1 MTKLITN
8 KKTRKMIIGITL
20 IISLI
25 ISGYVLLS
33 NKNKSAV
40 NSEVAD
46 ENIITVQTYK
56 VVTKT
61 ISNDISLS
69 GATQPLDEVIVSPK
83 ISGKVV
89 GIYAREGEEIKTNQ
103 TLIQLEQDS
112 VLLVS
117 YNNAQSSLINTIAS
131 ANQDISAAE
140 LDVLTAET
148 NLSNTK
154 INTKENIRNAE
165 LVVAETKIAVE
176 SAEKSLDNIKD
187 TNEQIIQNAYDNIR
201 ITMQSNLSTIN
212 IALIAIG
219 DIIGESPGNVS
230 ANSNYQNVLGAIN
243 AQSLNNTKNL
253 FLETKN
259 SYEAIENSH
268 DSLTVNSSF
277 SEIDSVVRATNSSL
291 YLMEQTLNQA
301 NILLDN
307 TITCSGFTATDLSAL
322 KTSINTNLTGIN
334 TAISALQTKEQIII
348 NAKLADT
355 ASGDIAQS
363 NYDTAKSG
371 LEIAEQ
377 ALVLAQSQSKAQID
391 ATQKQLESTQAS
403 LESVKKRANQ
413 QITAAQGQSDSVQ
426 AQLGN
431 TTIFAPISGT
441 VNQIFIDSGEMAM
454 AGGPV
459 ASIVNTSGIKIE
471 LSLTEFDIGQVS
483 VGQDVKIALAA
494 YPNDEFIGQ
503 IYYVS
508 LMADATSKKFPI
520 KIQLDNK
527 DGKIK
532 AGMVADVK
540 IVTAKQKNVLVI
552 PMSAVF
558 IEDGIEKVYTVE
570 NYIVQIKNIKTEN
583 IDDNEVKIVEGL
595 IEGEEIIVRGNY
607 ELKEGDKVNI
617 KI

>member
-40 NSEVAD
+40 NSEAAD